1 MSLEFFA
8 HSHVPLSRLER
19 VDGTDVVKTTTCYE
33 ATRWSISTSHYPAR
47 TKRDSM
53 DLVEGG
59 REGGREGERVGEMSY
74 DGVGAVC
81 VSRD

>member
-59 REGGREGERVGEMSY
+59 GGGGGGRERRRESG
-74 DGVGAVC
+74 
-81 VSRD
+81 RDEL